1 MTYEQALNYI
11 HSLNRFGIKPGLER
25 ITALLNKLDNP
36 QNSLKFIHVAGTN
49 GKGSTSTALSN
60 IMMSA
65 GKKTGLFISPFV
77 VDFRERIQINGEYIP
92 KSDLAELTEK
102 ISLIVPSV
110 EKEVEDNITEFEF
123 ITALMFTYF
132 KEQNCDVVV
141 LEVGLGGRLDS
152 TNVINAPL
160 ATVITKIALDHI
172 AVLGDTI
179 EKIAYEK
186 CGIIKENCP
195 VITSSLQNNNALEV
209 IKSVSNKQNSKL
221 IIADVAKTS
230 NLSLNPFGTEF
241 TYNNINASVNLAG
254 EHQVE
259 NMVTVI
265 ETALELGISAKDIE
279 KGISATRFPAR
290 LEVISKSPLVIIDGA
305 HNENGAEV
313 LAAYLD
319 KHNLRPVTLMGMMAD
334 KNCEAVIEKIASRSK
349 AVYTVKVEGNSRTE
363 TAENLA
369 ISAKK
374 YCTDVLPLKDY
385 TTALNTAVKKSSEL
399 LVPLLI
405 CGSLYLASD
414 IRDLAINYFKK

>member
-25 ITALLNKLDNP
+25 ITALLNKLNNP
-36 QNSLKFIHVAGTN
+36 HLDLQCIHVAGTN

-60 IMMSA
+60 IMIA
-65 GKKTGLFISPFV
+65 EGKKTGLFISPFV
-77 VDFRERIQINGEYIP
+77 VDFRERIQINGNYIS
-92 KSDLAELTEK
+92 KADLACLTEK
-102 ISLIVPSV
+102 IAEIVPLV

-123 ITALMFTYF
+123 ITALMFSYF
-132 KEQNCDVVV
+132 KEQKCDLVV

-152 TNVINAPL
+152 TNVIKNPL
-160 ATVITKIALDHI
+160 ASVITKIALDHI

-179 EKIAYEK
+179 EKIALEK

-195 VITSSLQNNNALEV
+195 VITSSLQDKNALEV
-209 IKSVSNKQNSKL
+209 IKSVANNKNSEL
-221 IIADVAKTS
+221 LIADA
-230 NLSLNPFGTEF
+230 LSVSSLESEPFGSEF
-241 TYNNINASVNLAG
+241 TYKGINVTVNLAG

-265 ETALELGISAKDIE
+265 ETALELGVSAQAIK
-279 KGISATRFPAR
+279 KGIAATCFPAR

-313 LAAYLD
+313 LANYLD
-319 KHNLRPVTLMGMMAD
+319 KHKLCPVTILGMMAD
-334 KNCEAVIEKIASRSK
+334 KNCNAVIEKIASR
-349 AVYTVKVEGNSRTE
+349 ALALYTVKVEGNSRAE

-369 ISAKK
+369 ESAEK
-374 YCTDVLPLKDY
+374 YCNATFPIKDY
-385 TTALNTAVKKSSEL
+385 AAALELAGKKAIEFSA
-399 LVPLLI
+399 PLLI

-414 IRDLAINYFKK
+414 IRELAINYFKK